1 MKSDKQLQSDV
12 LAELQWEPSVNAAHI
27 GVEVKDGVVTLSG
40 HVDNFAEKWAAERAA
55 KRVRGVRAL
64 AIDMDVTLQTGDK
77 RNDSDIAR
85 AVINALQW
93 TSTVPGQTI
102 QVAVENGMVTL
113 TGTVDWNYQREAA
126 ANSVRILSG
135 VRGVFNQIVVRPRV
149 NLTTVK
155 SDIEHALKR
164 RAFLDSENIQIGL
177 EGDSITLSGK
187 VGSLWEKSLAV
198 QTAWGAPG
206 VRHVVDKLSVA

>member
-1 MKSDKQLQSDV
+1 MKTDKQIQSDV

-55 KRVRGVRAL
+55 KRVKGVAAL
-64 AIDMDVTLQTGDK
+64 AIDMDVSLQSGDK

-93 TSTVPGQTI
+93 TSTVPGQSI

-113 TGTVDWNYQREAA
+113 SGQVDWNYQREAA
-126 ANSVRILSG
+126 ANGVRNLIG
-135 VRGVFNQIVVRPRV
+135 VRGVFNQILVRPKV
-149 NLTTVK
+149 NVTAVK

-164 RAFLDSENIQIGL
+164 RAYLDAENINVGL
-177 EGDSITLSGK
+177 QGDAITLSGK

-198 QTAWGAPG
+198 QAAWGTPG
-206 VRHVVDKLSVA
+206 VRSVVDKLTVS

>member
-1 MKSDKQLQSDV
+1 MKSDKQLQADV
-12 LAELQWEPSVNAAHI
+12 LAELQWEPAVNAAHI

-64 AIDMDVTLQTGDK
+64 AIDMDVTLASSDK

-85 AVINALQW
+85 ATINALQW

-113 TGTVDWNYQREAA
+113 TGNVDWNYQR
-126 ANSVRILSG
+126 
-135 VRGVFNQIVVRPRV
+135 
-149 NLTTVK
+149 
-155 SDIEHALKR
+155 
-164 RAFLDSENIQIGL
+164 
-177 EGDSITLSGK
+177 
-187 VGSLWEKSLAV
+187 
-198 QTAWGAPG
+198 
-206 VRHVVDKLSVA
+206 